1 MEDLRKQI
9 LELTKKYVSEK
20 PKEEFIPGKTIIPF
34 ARRVFDENEYLYLV
48 DSALDGWLTA
58 GRFVEEFEAR
68 FAEFFGVRSCSLV
81 NSGSS
86 ANLIALSTLTSKK
99 LGERRIN
106 KGDEVITVAAGFP
119 TTVNPIVQIGA
130 IPVFLDVELGTY
142 NISVDKL
149 EEAYS
154 KKTKA
159 VMLAHT
165 LGIPFNLRAV
175 KEFTE
180 KYNLWLIED
189 TCDAVGSKYEGKL
202 VGTFGDIAT
211 VSFYPAHHITMGEGG
226 AVLTNNIRLERIIR
240 SFRDW
245 GRDCYCEPGMD
256 NTCGMRF
263 NQQFGT
269 LPFGYDHKYVYSHIG
284 YNLKITDMQAAVG
297 LGQLKKLEGFIE
309 KRKENFRKLYDGLK
323 QFENDLILP
332 KATENS
338 DPSWFGFPITIR
350 EDSNIKRYDLV
361 RYLEK
366 NKIMTRM
373 LFGGNLTRQ
382 PAYEDVEYRIVG
394 ELKNTD
400 LIMNNTFF
408 IGVYPGITDEM
419 IDYIIKIF
427 KNVFSQ
433 MENK

>member
-9 LELTKKYVSEK
+9 LELTKKYVNEK
-20 PKEEFIPGKTIIPF
+20 SKEEFIPGKTIIPF

-58 GRFVEEFEAR
+58 GRFVEEFEAG

-165 LGIPFNLRAV
+165 LGIPFNLKAV

-180 KYNLWLIED
+180 KHNIWLIED

-263 NQQFGT
+263 NQQFGE
-269 LPFGYDHKYVYSHIG
+269 LPFGFDHKYVYSHIG

-297 LGQLKKLEGFIE
+297 LAQLKKLEGFIE
-309 KRKENFRKLYDGLK
+309 KRKENFKKLYEGLK

-332 KATENS
+332 IATENS

-382 PAYEDVEYRIVG
+382 PAYEDVEYRVVG

-427 KNVFSQ
+427 KNFFSQ

>member
-1 MEDLRKQI
+1 
-9 LELTKKYVSEK
+9 
-20 PKEEFIPGKTIIPF
+20 
-34 ARRVFDENEYLYLV
+34 
-48 DSALDGWLTA
+48 
-58 GRFVEEFEAR
+58 
-68 FAEFFGVRSCSLV
+68 
-81 NSGSS
+81 
-86 ANLIALSTLTSKK
+86 
-99 LGERRIN
+99 
-106 KGDEVITVAAGFP
+106 
-119 TTVNPIVQIGA
+119 
-130 IPVFLDVELGTY
+130 
-142 NISVDKL
+142 
-149 EEAYS
+149 
-154 KKTKA
+154 
-159 VMLAHT
+159 MLAHT

-180 KYNLWLIED
+180 KHNLWLIED

-256 NTCGMRF
+256 NTCGIRF

-400 LIMNNTFF
+400 LIMNNTYF

-427 KNVFSQ
+427 KNFFSQ